1 MLKKIVYSTLVL
13 VALSGCATH
22 QQSNELAG
30 AVVGGAIGRQLGGTG
45 GAILGAGMGAA
56 IGGQQ
61 PTQTQRPN
69 VTVQTQV
76 IKPDPR
82 GYRYVTP
89 DYSMCN
95 HWNHLEREAC
105 YRGADARAA
114 RERAIA
120 EQQNQRIREAYRQGI
135 EGR

>member
-1 MLKKIVYSTLVL
+1 MLNKIIGSTLVL
-13 VALSGCATH
+13 IALTGCATH

-30 AVVGGAIGRQLGGTG
+30 AVVGGAIGRQIGGTG
-45 GAILGAGMGAA
+45 GAILGAGVGAA

-61 PTQTQRPN
+61 PTQVQRPN

-89 DYSMCN
+89 DYSMCT
-95 HWNHLEREAC
+95 HWNHFEREAC